1 MKPAIV
7 LELDQNASALLD
19 LLVELGHLDET
30 MLAAVNDRFLDL
42 PMAGG
47 TVTVDDV
54 RRIVA
59 AVVFENLDRLDAE
72 FQRMIETEWG
82 LLLH

>member
-1 MKPAIV
+1 
-7 LELDQNASALLD
+7 
-19 LLVELGHLDET
+19 
-30 MLAAVNDRFLDL
+30 
-42 PMAGG
+42 MAGG

-54 RRIVA
+54 RRVVA
-59 AVVFENLDRLDAE
+59 EVVFENLDTLDEE

>member
-7 LELDQNASALLD
+7 LELDPNASALLD
-19 LLVELGHLDET
+19 LLVELGHLDEA

-54 RRIVA
+54 RRVVA
-59 AVVFENLDRLDAE
+59 EVVFENLDKLDAE